1 MQWLALSSVRSHDS
15 SVIAVRKR
23 QLHKGPVASVA
34 EPGLIPRTKRC
45 AMHDTRVA
53 DGPIDPPTEHI
64 HETGDVARPSL
75 TAKLES
81 AIRRVSAIRCFFQT
95 ASNRTADAA
104 PPLTLAQSLSLLQEL
119 EDVEKELWDMRE
131 AARGCSGSIDARFQ
145 MARRRSAK
153 EVKLAGPRKKRV
165 ASEARKAAGKR
176 KVGSLSNW
184 HGEVRTAHQDLKG
197 NGYAGTLKLKKGM
210 PLYERIQ
217 ENRRTRFCAN
227 VPGTL
232 GATFHAATAA
242 AGPADCNAGD
252 PCEIDEGTMSAD
264 AVSPSLRH
272 NATTSTDAASF
283 SQDLEDASDLGN
295 HCGAVA

>member
-1 MQWLALSSVRSHDS
+1 MQSLALSSVRSHDS

-64 HETGDVARPSL
+64 QETGDVARPSL

-95 ASNRTADAA
+95 ASNHTADAA
-104 PPLTLAQSLSLLQEL
+104 PPLTLAQSLSFSQEL
-119 EDVEKELWDMRE
+119 GEVEKELWDMRV
-131 AARGCSGSIDARFQ
+131 AARSCSGSIDARFQ

-165 ASEARKAAGKR
+165 ASEARKEAGKR

-197 NGYAGTLKLKKGM
+197 NGYSGTLKLKKGM

-217 ENRRTRFCAN
+217 ENRRARLCAN

-232 GATFHAATAA
+232 EATSKTMKPAKQLRLAVGSGASTAGGVERYIMRSDSVA
-242 AGPADCNAGD
+242 DAPADLRTMAKRGDDNISVTSAG
-252 PCEIDEGTMSAD
+252 I
-264 AVSPSLRH
+264 
-272 NATTSTDAASF
+272 
-283 SQDLEDASDLGN
+283 
-295 HCGAVA
+295 